1 MHSHELEAY
10 DRAVSLTIA
19 SEHIVKNV
27 VGTHHLE
34 EDGTKRMTAIFW
46 AKKANIRSFIM
57 GDTASFWNFNG
68 SMLSFRT
75 LNMGMEL

>member
-1 MHSHELEAY
+1 MNLKHY
-10 DRAVSLTIA
+10 DRLESLTIA

-27 VGTHHLE
+27 VGTRHWE
-34 EDGTKRMTAIFW
+34 EDGTKRMTVIFW